1 MIIVS
6 LLLRAVLLYA
16 VVVNE
21 AEVHEIP
28 VVLVVVER
36 VPHHELVGDLE
47 ADVVRDVAVAQRGP
61 LPQQA
66 RHEDSL
72 RLVLPE

>member
-1 MIIVS
+1 MYNCTILGAILVD
-6 LLLRAVLLYA
+6 A
-16 VVVNE
+16 VVVYE

-36 VPHHELVGDLE
+36 VAHHELVGDLE
-47 ADVVRDVAVAQRGP
+47 ADVVRHVAVAQRGP

-66 RHEDSL
+66 GHEDAL
-72 RLVLPE
+72 RLVLS